1 MLLQEPLFWA
11 VIICRPCL
19 KGRLLLGF
27 FMLLRIFIILY
38 YVIMYLNLDSRL
50 SLLIFL
56 LLIAARFLSLYAS
69 DLPQP
74 VVRRIWDSALTN
86 W

>member
-1 MLLQEPLFWA
+1 
-11 VIICRPCL
+11 
-19 KGRLLLGF
+19 
-27 FMLLRIFIILY
+27 
-38 YVIMYLNLDSRL
+38 MYLNLDSRL

-56 LLIAARFLSLYAS
+56 PLIAARFLSLYAS

-86 W
+86 GKSDMSLGCAVCCCVVLCPFGAL